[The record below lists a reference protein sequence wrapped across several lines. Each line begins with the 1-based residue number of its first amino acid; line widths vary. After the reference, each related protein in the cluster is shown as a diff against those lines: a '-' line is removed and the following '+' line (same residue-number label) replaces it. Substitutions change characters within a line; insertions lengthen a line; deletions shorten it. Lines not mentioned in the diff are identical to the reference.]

1 MSMHEFTVAQRD
13 EIPDVPPD
21 RLSELF
27 DSAELEPVRVANILR
42 QLQHSWIPEREISI
56 AIEVDESLYVNADGA
71 ELSLAIG
78 NLLAKAIRSS
88 RAGGHVIMRSR
99 ADDAG
104 VVIEVEH
111 ENGSTMSLA
120 FPPARPTR
128 TSSWPPS
135 QR

>member
-1 MSMHEFTVAQRD
+1 MSMYEFTVAHRD
-13 EIPDVPPD
+13 QIPDVPPE

-27 DSAELEPVRVANILR
+27 DTAELEPVRVANVLR

-56 AIEVDESLYVNADGA
+56 AIEVDESLYVNAD
-71 ELSLAIG
+71 ELELCLAVG

-88 RAGGHVIMRSR
+88 AAGEHVVMRCR

-104 VVIEVEH
+104 VVIEVDYER
-111 ENGSTMSLA
+111 GSTLSLA